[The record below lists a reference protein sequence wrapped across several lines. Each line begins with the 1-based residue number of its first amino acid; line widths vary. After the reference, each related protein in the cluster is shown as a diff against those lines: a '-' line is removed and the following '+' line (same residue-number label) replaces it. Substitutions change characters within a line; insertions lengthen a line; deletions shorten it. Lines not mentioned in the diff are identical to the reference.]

1 MQMKSHTALCTYLVK
16 ENREQEFLGLLRKH
30 CPTLRQLDL
39 VTDEPSLLFSGSDES
54 GKSFFVEI
62 LHCKSRDGNTI
73 AEQMPEVLA
82 IWEKMGQ
89 LVEPR
94 MGRPAMEFPFVEQ
107 IDRT

>member
-1 MQMKSHTALCTYLVK
+1 MKSHVALCTYRVK
-16 ENREQEFLGLLRKH
+16 EHKEQEFLSLLRDH
-30 CPTLRQLDL
+30 CPTLRQLGL
-39 VTDEPSLLFSGSDES
+39 VTDEPSPVFRGNDES
-54 GKSFFVEI
+54 GKTFFVEI
-62 LHCKSRDGNTI
+62 LHWKSSDGHKF

-89 LVEPR
+89 LVEAR